1 MPRFKPVIITATA
14 TNCEEAERIG
24 RLLLENGLAACVQYE
39 SIRSQYV
46 WNGEMCSG
54 EEIRMVIKTA
64 RCYYKAVEKTIVRHH
79 SYDCPQVLMQPVQG
93 GFLPYLKWMKA
104 QLRL

>member
-14 TNCEEAERIG
+14 PNREEAEHIG
-24 RLLLENGLAACVQYE
+24 CLLLESGLAACVQYE
-39 SIRSQYV
+39 NIFSQYV
-46 WNGEMCSG
+46 WNGELCG
-54 EEIRMVIKTA
+54 EEEVRIVIKTA
-64 RCYYKAVEKTIVRHH
+64 RCHYRAVEKTIVRHH

-104 QLRL
+104 QLGL

>member
-1 MPRFKPVIITATA
+1 MLRFKPVIITATA
-14 TNCEEAERIG
+14 PSREEAELIG

-39 SIRSQYV
+39 SVSSRYM
-46 WNGEMCSG
+46 WNGQLCSG
-54 EEIRMVIKTA
+54 EEIRLVIKTA
-64 RCYYKAVEKTIVRHH
+64 RCHYKAVEKIIVRHH

-104 QLRL
+104 QLAR